1 MQVYHL
7 AVTLNAMANPLMAFL
22 AFFLPCRRRSVV
34 LGLAATGCLLSGY
47 ILATA
52 GEFNIYFLR
61 DQLNIFLCAY
71 KYVFSCVSPQPRD
84 AGGSG
89 GRGRQRGG
97 RLGAH
102 WGALLICEGDSL
114 IEL

>member
-34 LGLAATGCLLSGY
+34 LGLAASGCLLSGY

-61 DQLNIFLCAY
+61 DQQNIFGCIY
-71 KYVFSCVSPQPRD
+71 KYFPVSAHSPAMLGGAV
-84 AGGSG
+84 AGGGSAVAAWV
-89 GRGRQRGG
+89 
-97 RLGAH
+97 LT
-102 WGALLICEGDSL
+102 GALFSYVKVTL
-114 IEL
+114 

>member
-52 GEFNIYFLR
+52 GELIIFYGINK
-61 DQLNIFLCAY
+61 IFLVASIREAFI
-71 KYVFSCVSPQPRD
+71 KKNHFLID
-84 AGGSG
+84 I
-89 GRGRQRGG
+89 RQ
-97 RLGAH
+97 
-102 WGALLICEGDSL
+102 
-114 IEL
+114 

>member
-1 MQVYHL
+1 MYHL

-52 GEFNIYFLR
+52 GELI
-61 DQLNIFLCAY
+61 IFT
-71 KYVFSCVSPQPRD
+71 
-84 AGGSG
+84 G
-89 GRGRQRGG
+89 
-97 RLGAH
+97 
-102 WGALLICEGDSL
+102 
-114 IEL
+114 

>member
-52 GEFNIYFLR
+52 GQF
-61 DQLNIFLCAY
+61 NIFLRYQQNIFGCVY
-71 KYVFSCVSPQPRD
+71 KYFPVSAHSPAMLGGAV
-84 AGGSG
+84 AGGGSAVAAWV
-89 GRGRQRGG
+89 
-97 RLGAH
+97 LT
-102 WGALLICEGDSL
+102 GALFSYVKVTL
-114 IEL
+114 

>member
-1 MQVYHL
+1 MYHL

-52 GEFNIYFLR
+52 GQFNIFYGINKIFLVASI
-61 DQLNIFLCAY
+61 NIFLCQPTAPR
-71 KYVFSCVSPQPRD
+71 CWGERWRGAAARWPPGCSP
-84 AGGSG
+84 
-89 GRGRQRGG
+89 GRSSHMSR
-97 RLGAH
+97 
-102 WGALLICEGDSL
+102 
-114 IEL
+114 